1 MRALVL
7 AAGVGSRLRHYTADR
22 PKPLI
27 EICGEPVL
35 GYNLAM
41 LAAAGFDD
49 VTINLHYQ
57 ADAVRVYAGDGSRWG
72 VRVTYS
78 EEPELR
84 GTAGALV
91 PLARAFAGAAFAIV
105 FGDNLGELDL
115 VDMLARHLE
124 RGVLATIAVWE
135 RADVTQSGVAEI
147 DASDRIVRFVEKPAP
162 GQTASHWVNAGIVI
176 AEPALLDVI
185 PRERPSDLGRD
196 VFPALV
202 HRSPGLGAYRMT
214 GGHWWFDRVEDYEA
228 ALSDDRLTAFARR
241 ARSLWR

>member
-7 AAGVGSRLRHYTADR
+7 AAGVGRRLHHYTADR
-22 PKPLI
+22 PKPLL
-27 EICGEPVL
+27 EIGGEPIL

-49 VTINLHYQ
+49 VAINLH
-57 ADAVRVYAGDGSRWG
+57 AFPDAVRAYVGDGSRWG
-72 VRVTYS
+72 LRVTYS
-78 EEPELR
+78 EEAELR

-91 PLARAFAGAAFAIV
+91 PLAHAFAGGAFAIV
-105 FGDNLGELDL
+105 FGDNLGELALD
-115 VDMLARHLE
+115 DMLARHRE
-124 RGVLATIAVWE
+124 RGVLATIAVWQ

-147 DASDRIVRFVEKPAP
+147 DGDDRIVRFIEKPAP
-162 GQTASHWVNAGIVI
+162 GQTASRWVNAGIVI

-202 HRSPGLGAYRMT
+202 DRSPGLGAYRMT
-214 GGHWWFDRVEDYEA
+214 GGHWWFDRAEDYEA
-228 ALSDDRLTAFARR
+228 ALSDDGLAAFARR
-241 ARSLWR
+241 ARSGWR